1 MLMKILEIR
10 ENSKK
15 TQGSIPTQLIIYQL
29 LISLDY
35 KTSYQMDTKIQSV
48 YPVVQLANN

>member
-1 MLMKILEIR
+1 MIMKTLEIR

-15 TQGSIPTQLIIYQL
+15 NQGGIPTQLIISQL

-35 KTSYQMDTKIQSV
+35 QTLYQMDTKKQSV
-48 YPVVQLANN
+48 YPVVQPANN